1 MTNDETLRMFREIAT
16 EVVERD
22 FSGIMPG
29 AKISELGIDSLG
41 MLEIIGEMERQ
52 LRIRLPDE
60 SLSGIETVQNLLE
73 VVEQRKQHTASAS

>member
-1 MTNDETLRMFREIAT
+1 MFRQIAT

-22 FSGIMPG
+22 FSTIAAS

-73 VVEQRKQHTASAS
+73 AVEQRKLSTAPAS